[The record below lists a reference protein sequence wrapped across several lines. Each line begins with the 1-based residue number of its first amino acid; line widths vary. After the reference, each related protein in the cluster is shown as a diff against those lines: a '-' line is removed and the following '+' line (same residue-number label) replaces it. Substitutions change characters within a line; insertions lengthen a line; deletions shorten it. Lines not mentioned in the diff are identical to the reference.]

1 MTDAVRL
8 AKRLAEMLACSRRE
22 AEQYIEGG
30 FVTVDGVVVEE
41 PQFRVA
47 GQEIVLV
54 PDASLLAQT
63 SVTILLH
70 KPAGYESRDAAHAS
84 GDASIPTAAQLLLVA
99 TRSPA
104 DRSGIRPLKKHFAA
118 SELATP
124 LATAASGL
132 VVFTEDWRVLRKLR
146 EDARL
151 LEHEVVVEV
160 SGDIKTGG
168 LERLNRID
176 HGFVYNGA
184 LLPSAKVSWQSEA
197 RLRFALKGEVPGQ
210 IAYLCESVGLTV
222 EAMKRLRVGRVPLSQ
237 LPPGQWRYLMPH
249 ERF

>member
-1 MTDAVRL
+1 MTEPVRL

-41 PQFRVA
+41 PQFRV
-47 GQEIVLV
+47 GNQSIVLS

-84 GDASIPTAAQLLLVA
+84 GDPGIPTAAQLLTVA
-99 TRSPA
+99 NRSPA
-104 DRSGIRPLKKHFAA
+104 DRSGIRPLKKHFSA
-118 SELATP
+118 SQLATP

-146 EDARL
+146 EDARV

-160 SGDIKTGG
+160 SGDIRPGG

-176 HGFVYNGA
+176 HGFTYQGA
-184 LLPSAKVSWQSEA
+184 LLPPAKVSWQSEA

-210 IAYLCESVGLTV
+210 VAYLCESVGLTV
-222 EAMKRLRVGRVPLSQ
+222 VAMKRLRVGRVPLSQ
-237 LPPGQWRYLMPH
+237 LPPGQWRYLMPY